1 VLGTRAPMRLLRP
14 VMMIAVVVLSSL
26 APPPARGADG
36 GVSLDGHWR
45 CAGTGIPATER
56 SFFTFVPRPPV
67 KRTAREIFASA
78 DRTERDGRP
87 STSFEHMIEL
97 PDQSLQVEAVEGNGM
112 TAPHASFPLR
122 FTGRSF
128 DDAAPFTLT
137 YDLAGTSLHRVAT
150 RGDTVID
157 EERCTREPEP
167 AATACP
173 QPNVPATV
181 VHAAEPQYPAA
192 AYAKRA
198 KGVVQVRVVLDDRSR
213 VLWADVEHS
222 DEPMFNDS
230 ARGAARDTTYR
241 TAIQNCRPI
250 PSVYIFTVDYSP

>member
-1 VLGTRAPMRLLRP
+1 MRLLRP

-26 APPPARGADG
+26 APPPARGA
-36 GVSLDGHWR
+36 
-45 CAGTGIPATER
+45 
-56 SFFTFVPRPPV
+56 
-67 KRTAREIFASA
+67 
-78 DRTERDGRP
+78 
-87 STSFEHMIEL
+87 
-97 PDQSLQVEAVEGNGM
+97 
-112 TAPHASFPLR
+112 
-122 FTGRSF
+122 
-128 DDAAPFTLT
+128 
-137 YDLAGTSLHRVAT
+137 
-150 RGDTVID
+150 DTVID

-230 ARGAARDTTYR
+230 ARG
-241 TAIQNCRPI
+241 
-250 PSVYIFTVDYSP
+250 